1 MIKHVAS
8 LLACILPTKCALAA
22 PNDSLYQQIKQL
34 DTELFAAFN
43 RCDIDALASM
53 YSKQLEFYHD
63 TAGLDNYAQSIAA
76 SKTLCAKKLG
86 LTRTLIPESLTV
98 YPIKDFGALQM
109 GEHRFCHLVNGKNDC
124 GTFRFTHIWRHN
136 KAGWKLHRVISYGH

>member
-1 MIKHVAS
+1 MIKHVAL
-8 LLACILPTKCALAA
+8 LLACILPTKFALAA

-76 SKTLCAKKLG
+76 SKTLCEK
-86 LTRTLIPESLTV
+86 R
-98 YPIKDFGALQM
+98 ALVFYVTNQGWRIAM
-109 GEHRFCHLVNGKNDC
+109 LFFHLVNLK
-124 GTFRFTHIWRHN
+124 TPMV
-136 KAGWKLHRVISYGH
+136 LLLY